1 VINVTKVTRLAVT
14 VLMLCLGA
22 VALTAQPA
30 DQTASD
36 FYMSYRTAFDKATAV
51 EELLPL
57 MSKAVRA
64 KVEATPKEERA
75 KMFEF
80 LKEMSKM
87 SGVKIVKE
95 TKNADGVMLTV
106 EGVQDK
112 EQRVGQ
118 IQIVKED
125 GKWKMGRE
133 SWSGKS

>member
-1 VINVTKVTRLAVT
+1 
-14 VLMLCLGA
+14 M
-22 VALTAQPA
+22 P
-30 DQTASD
+30 S
-36 FYMSYRTAFDKATAV
+36 
-51 EELLPL
+51 LLPL
-57 MSKAVRA
+57 MSKSVRA

-87 SGVKIVKE
+87 SGVKVVKE